1 MKTIGL
7 IDYYISEWHANNYP
21 IWIRE
26 ICEKNGAQFEVKYA
40 WAETDVSPVDGKTT
54 DQWCEEFGVEKC
66 ASIDELCEKSDY
78 IIVLAPSNP
87 EKHLGY
93 AKEALK
99 YKKNTYIDKTFAPD
113 YATAKEI
120 FDIAK
125 EYGTRF
131 FSTSALRYGTELN
144 DLVGSKNIVT
154 TGGGGSIEEYIIHQ
168 AEMVV
173 KLTDAEPISV
183 SVRRQGGQYLCH
195 AKLEGGYEATM
206 VYACGLPFTVSA
218 ELATGTTRYRSV
230 ASDFFKLL
238 IADILHFFETGETS
252 FDTAQTLK
260 VMKLREA
267 VIRACEN
274 EEKTTI

>member
-1 MKTIGL
+1 
-7 IDYYISEWHANNYP
+7 
-21 IWIRE
+21 
-26 ICEKNGAQFEVKYA
+26 
-40 WAETDVSPVDGKTT
+40 
-54 DQWCEEFGVEKC
+54 
-66 ASIDELCEKSDY
+66 
-78 IIVLAPSNP
+78 
-87 EKHLGY
+87 
-93 AKEALK
+93 
-99 YKKNTYIDKTFAPD
+99 
-113 YATAKEI
+113 
-120 FDIAK
+120 
-125 EYGTRF
+125 
-131 FSTSALRYGTELN
+131 
-144 DLVGSKNIVT
+144 
-154 TGGGGSIEEYIIHQ
+154 
-168 AEMVV
+168 

-206 VYACGLPFTVSA
+206 VVAGGLPFTVCA

-238 IADILHFFETGETS
+238 IADILHFVETGETS